1 MADLWVLPMILILWP
16 YQYCSTKK
24 KTKKSKNINAL
35 EKGDNVKTI
44 GEFLERSGK
53 DDRVVVQIA
62 ENVKVEV
69 AKEAV
74 SAKVE

>member
-1 MADLWVLPMILILWP
+1 M
-16 YQYCSTKK
+16 
-24 KTKKSKNINAL
+24 INAL
-35 EKGDNVKTI
+35 EKGDSVKTI
-44 GEFLERSGK
+44 GGVFGKITGVK

-74 SAKVE
+74 SAKVD